1 MLKEEFEESGE
12 KMASLYTYISQ
23 TWFNNSIWKPREIC
37 AYKRLIRTNNDTEGY
52 HRRLNSRLG
61 EKPPIYKM
69 ISFLYKEAVL
79 VDVTCKLI
87 TCKNIKMIRRKKTRE
102 AQAHVTD
109 LWTQFEER
117 SIDAKTLLLEATKL
131 TAF

>member
-79 VDVTCKLI
+79 VDVT
-87 TCKNIKMIRRKKTRE
+87 
-102 AQAHVTD
+102 
-109 LWTQFEER
+109 
-117 SIDAKTLLLEATKL
+117 
-131 TAF
+131 